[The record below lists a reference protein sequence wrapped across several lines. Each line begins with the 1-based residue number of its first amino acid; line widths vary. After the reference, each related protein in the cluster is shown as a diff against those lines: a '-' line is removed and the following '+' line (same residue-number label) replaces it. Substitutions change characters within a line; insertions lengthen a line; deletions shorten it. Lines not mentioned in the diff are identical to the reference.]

1 MKRFIILLILIF
13 TLTGCGNVK
22 EPEKTETP
30 SASPSTTPTA
40 AVTPE
45 ATPKEIKIEDIAVN
59 LVTDMSNGGFK
70 KALDNYTYDDSM
82 KKALN
87 EALLKN
93 QIWGYFI
100 QSYGQFKEITGTL
113 PSKAQGYDI
122 VSVKTT
128 FENAKIYINVVF
140 DSNKLIA
147 GLNYAPDPEDAANK
161 VPDGVV
167 ETAVKFGKTDWELP
181 GTLTTPVG
189 DGPFPVVILVHGS
202 GPNDRD
208 ETIGPNKPFR
218 DIAWGLAQKGIA
230 TLRYD
235 KRTFVYGNKM
245 AQLPDMTVNEETVDD
260 AVLALKFLQSQARS
274 EKTKIYILGHSL
286 GGMMMPRIAGL
297 APDAA
302 GYVIMSGPVTPLD
315 DIIVE
320 QTKYLSELDGTV
332 TDQEKQSIQS
342 TEAARDIIKS
352 LKPDSNFTAAQLFN
366 APVSYWIDLNGYDPA
381 EQAKSI
387 EKPLLI
393 LQGERDYQVTMKE
406 FNLWKDALGNKNN
419 VTFKS
424 YEGLD
429 HLYLYGTE
437 KSNPQEYNV
446 PGKVDSRAIDDISAW
461 VLK

>member
-1 MKRFIILLILIF
+1 MKRFVIMFVLVFALA
-13 TLTGCGNVK
+13 GCGNIK

-30 SASPSTTPTA
+30 PASPTSSASATSTASPG
-40 AVTPE
+40 E
-45 ATPKEIKIEDIAVN
+45 EKIEDTAVR
-59 LVTDMSNGGFK
+59 LATDMANGDFK
-70 KALDNYTYDDSM
+70 GAIENYKYDDSM
-82 KKALN
+82 KKAIS
-87 EALLKN
+87 ETILKN
-93 QIWGYFI
+93 QIWDSLI
-100 QSYGQFKEITGTL
+100 QEYGQYKKITGTL
-113 PSKAQGYDI
+113 TTSAQGYDT

-128 FENAKIYINVVF
+128 FENAKLYINVSF

-147 GLNYAPDPEDAANK
+147 GLHCIPDPGAAE
-161 VPDGVV
+161 VQIPDGIV
-167 ETAVKFGKTDWELP
+167 ETNITFGESGWELP
-181 GTLTTPVG
+181 GTLTMPKG
-189 DGPFPVVILVHGS
+189 DGSFPVVILVQGS
-202 GPNDRD
+202 GPSDRD

-235 KRTFVYGNKM
+235 KRTFVYGDKM
-245 AQLPDMTVNEETVDD
+245 AQMTDMTVNDETVND
-260 AVLALKFLQSQARS
+260 AVIALKLLQSNSKIDKNR
-274 EKTKIYILGHSL
+274 IYILGHSL

-297 APDAA
+297 TPDAA

-315 DIIVE
+315 DLIVE
-320 QTKYLSELDGTV
+320 QIKYLSELDGTV
-332 TDQEKQSIQS
+332 TDQEKQAIQAY
-342 TEAARDIIKS
+342 EAMRDNIKALTPES
-352 LKPDSNFTAAQLFN
+352 KFTSAQLFN
-366 APVSYWIDLNGYDPA
+366 CPASYWLDLKDYNPA
-381 EQAKSI
+381 EVAKSI

-419 VTFKS
+419 VTLKS

-446 PGKVDSRAIDDISAW
+446 AGKVDSRAIEDIAAW